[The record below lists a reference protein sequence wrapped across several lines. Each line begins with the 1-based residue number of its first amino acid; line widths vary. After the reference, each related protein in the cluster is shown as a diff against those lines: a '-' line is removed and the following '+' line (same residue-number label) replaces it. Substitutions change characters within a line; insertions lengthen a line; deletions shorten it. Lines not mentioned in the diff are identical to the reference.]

1 MSTSTLAEAT
11 SLLAEAVAGVRGN
24 NSTISGDELLDM
36 LTASRELARLVSQLQ
51 VETIAAL
58 ERSGE
63 LAARGYK
70 NPKSAVA
77 NALTLDSRPAY
88 WLTRAAERVTQQVG
102 PDGQSVPAELPATA
116 AMFAAGRASLD

>member
-1 MSTSTLAEAT
+1 MSTSTLATAT

-24 NSTISGDELLDM
+24 SSSISGDELRDM
-36 LTASRELARLVSQLQ
+36 LIASRELARLVSQLQ

-63 LAARGYK
+63 LATQGYN

-77 NALTLDSRPAY
+77 NALTLDSRRAY
-88 WLTRAAERVTQQVG
+88 QLVRASERVTQAVDA
-102 PDGQSVPAELPATA
+102 DGQSLPP
-116 AMFAAGRASLD
+116 